1 MLARAVPICVRDQT
15 IEEWVGVHTDVDT
28 AVRAQVAMREAK
40 EAAEA
45 ASKLKGEFLANVSHE
60 IRTPMNAILGMT
72 ELTLNTELQPDQR
85 ENLQVIR
92 SAADSLLSVIN
103 DVLDFSKIEA
113 GKLELDP
120 VDFHLRSH
128 IHDLLS
134 LLSPRADAKG
144 LELLCR
150 VRPEVP
156 DQLVGDPARL
166 RQIVA
171 NLVGN
176 AIKFTERG
184 EILVDVGIDVATPD
198 VDGIVLH
205 FQVSDTGIGV
215 PIDKRES
222 IFAPFT
228 QADGST
234 TRLYGG
240 TGLGLAISL
249 QLVGLM
255 GGKVWLESEV
265 GRGSNFHFT
274 AQFFLSPASR
284 TDEDVCPEQSL
295 AGLAVLV
302 VDDNAVNR
310 QILHEVLTQ
319 WEMKPT
325 LAAGGREA
333 LVLLEEARR
342 SNTPFAISLVDAMM
356 PEMDGLT
363 LSECV
368 WADPGPAGTVL
379 LMLTSNDRQRFA
391 GLLQS
396 IGIGAYLSKPINQFE
411 LETAILGALGK
422 ATRSTL
428 RHGNAAVAPSVK
440 SRALRI
446 LMAEDNAFN
455 QKVAGLMLS
464 RLGHSVTVVNNGRE
478 ALASPRAAA
487 I

>member
-1 MLARAVPICVRDQT
+1 MSA
-15 IEEWVGVHTDVDT
+15 
-28 AVRAQVAMREAK
+28 
-40 EAAEA
+40 
-45 ASKLKGEFLANVSHE
+45 
-60 IRTPMNAILGMT
+60 TP
-72 ELTLNTELQPDQR
+72 
-85 ENLQVIR
+85 
-92 SAADSLLSVIN
+92 
-103 DVLDFSKIEA
+103 
-113 GKLELDP
+113 
-120 VDFHLRSH
+120 
-128 IHDLLS
+128 
-134 LLSPRADAKG
+134 
-144 LELLCR
+144 
-150 VRPEVP
+150 
-156 DQLVGDPARL
+156 RL

-284 TDEDVCPEQSL
+284 TDEDLCPEQSL

-363 LSECV
+363 FSECV

-411 LETAILGALGK
+411 LKTAILGALGK

-428 RHGNAAVAPSVK
+428 RHGNAAVAASVK

-478 ALASPRAAA
+478 ALASLQRQPFDLVLMDLQMPEMDGFQATVA
-487 I
+487 IRSAEAEGRRTFPSSP